1 MKEAIG
7 MVVGVVITLVSLVTF
22 IDNTFVPYREQQAF
36 MAQANENMLEK
47 LNGELNNATTGG
59 SVSVSGSTVKSTID
73 ANVGKSNVE
82 IYVNGTKWD
91 GKASG
96 SSNIR
101 IEESSM
107 YTKTTEQPS
116 SSNGNKIIYR
126 FQKQS

>member
-82 IYVNGTKWD
+82 IYVNGTKWEI
-91 GKASG
+91 GRAHV
-96 SSNIR
+96 
-101 IEESSM
+101 
-107 YTKTTEQPS
+107 
-116 SSNGNKIIYR
+116 
-126 FQKQS
+126 